1 MKGAICYLGWG
12 YAKSSFV
19 GGDRPWC
26 PPLGETITLSES
38 LLWVKKVS
46 VKHSNL
52 SSELKVC
59 DGNSHFQKKMFLK
72 EMKMKIATKI
82 LEMNHEKIDKTIY
95 FASETRFN

>member
-1 MKGAICYLGWG
+1 MKGTSYCLGWG

-26 PPLGETITLSES
+26 PPLGETIALSES

-46 VKHSNL
+46 VKHDNL

-59 DGNSHFQKKMFLK
+59 DGMSLPEENFFEGNENENNNQNFGN
-72 EMKMKIATKI
+72 EP
-82 LEMNHEKIDKTIY
+82 
-95 FASETRFN
+95 